1 MAEQYEPTPGIA
13 GSALVLVEDQRAAL
27 AAVLIAQELGY
38 SVDIAANPQAALSW
52 IQLARY
58 ELIVCSG
65 GEQSRSPEFILRLRY
80 TAPHSRIVLL
90 GGADGPIDALA
101 ELDVD
106 VLRAPVDVNRFMTT
120 LWRDAA

>member
-1 MAEQYEPTPGIA
+1 MDEQYEATPGIA

-90 GGADGPIDALA
+90 GGADGPADALA
-101 ELDVD
+101 ELGVD
-106 VLRAPVDVNRFMTT
+106 VLRGPVDVNRFMST
-120 LWRDAA
+120 LWRNAA